1 LINEMNIGEIIKT
14 KRWKTFMGY
23 VYGWGAAI
31 VMIGA
36 LFKLEHL
43 KYSGLLLAV
52 GLITEAFIFFLS
64 AFEPP
69 LEMPDWSKVYPEL
82 SEEYELENVEQLG
95 KKKKNGFNDLFGS
108 SELTPELIDQVG
120 KGLSNLS
127 NTAKGISDI
136 TTATL
141 ATDMYVKN
149 LSSASES
156 MGSLAEINNKAN
168 VTINKS
174 VDTLIESYSATA
186 QKISETGIGAI
197 ENIHKSSEKF
207 TAVLADTTK
216 KLAETYNNAGNS
228 VSTDIEIIKD
238 SSKQYATNLQKLNGN
253 LGTFNSTL
261 ESHLKGSEEQFK
273 ATQNFSKDL
282 MAMNSILASS
292 VDELKKYKENA
303 EQLNKHLESLNT
315 IYGNMLGAMS
325 YKK

>member
-1 LINEMNIGEIIKT
+1 MNIGELIKS

-43 KYSGLLLAV
+43 KYSGTLLAI

-69 LEMPDWSKVYPEL
+69 LELPDWSKVYPEL
-82 SEEYELENVEQLG
+82 NEEYELDNYEQLG
-95 KKKKNGFNDLFGS
+95 RKSKNGISDLFGTN
-108 SELTPELIDQVG
+108 ELTPELLSNVG
-120 KGLSNLS
+120 KGLTNLS

-136 TTATL
+136 SSATL
-141 ATDMYVKN
+141 ATDLYVKN

-156 MGSLAEINNKAN
+156 MNNFADINNKAN
-168 VTINKS
+168 AAIDNS
-174 VDTLIESYSATA
+174 VGSLVESYSTTA
-186 QKISETGIGAI
+186 KKISDSGMDAVQKMQ
-197 ENIHKSSEKF
+197 KSGESFSSVIAE
-207 TAVLADTTK
+207 TTK
-216 KLAETYNNAGNS
+216 KLAESYSNAGNS
-228 VSTDIEIIKD
+228 VLSEMEVIKN
-238 SSKQYATNLQKLNGN
+238 SSQQYSSNIQKLNGN
-253 LGTFNSTL
+253 LSALNSSF
-261 ESHLKGSEEQFK
+261 ESQLKGTEEQFK
-273 ATQNFSKDL
+273 ANQNFSKDL

-292 VDELKKYKENA
+292 VEELKKYKENA

-325 YKK
+325 YRK

>member
-1 LINEMNIGEIIKT
+1 MNIGELIKT

-43 KYSGLLLAV
+43 KYSGTLLAI

-69 LEMPDWSKVYPEL
+69 LEIPDWSKVYPEL
-82 SEEYELENVEQLG
+82 NEEYELDNFEQLG
-95 KKKKNGFNDLFGS
+95 KKSKNGFNDLFGTN
-108 SELTPELIDQVG
+108 ELTPELLSNVG
-120 KGLSNLS
+120 KGLTNLS

-136 TTATL
+136 SSATL

-156 MGSLAEINNKAN
+156 MNNLAEINNRAN
-168 VTINKS
+168 ITIDKS
-174 VDTLIESYSATA
+174 VESLIESYSSSAK
-186 QKISETGIGAI
+186 KISESGIEAI
-197 ENIHKSSEKF
+197 QRMQKSGENFSSVIAE
-207 TAVLADTTK
+207 TTK
-216 KLAETYNNAGNS
+216 KLAENYSSAGVS
-228 VSTDIEIIKD
+228 VMSEMENIKD
-238 SSKQYATNLQKLNGN
+238 SSKQYTSNIQKLNGN
-253 LGTFNSTL
+253 LAALNSSF
-261 ESHLKGSEEQFK
+261 ESQLKGTEEQFK
-273 ATQNFSKDL
+273 ANQNFSKDL
-282 MAMNSILASS
+282 LAMNSILASS
-292 VDELKKYKENA
+292 VEELKKYKENA